1 MSTLKRRVSR
11 LGQLNTPA
19 TDRKFYLSARAFFV
33 LPDNYLTP
41 LSFSFILSG
50 NMSLCERFNIRLE
63 YDNLWQSGQEALKMK
78 GVAFDSELLPANLD
92 KRKGLGLFFW
102 QDRLVANTQPVLK
115 ALHEQF
121 PDQII
126 LYSFPGSPAR
136 QHITLLEMVGPTQE
150 YEDKYQDLEAKFQEV
165 CRPIID
171 QVPAVKANFTGI
183 AATPSV
189 ILLKGEPVDN
199 TFNLFRERLREAI
212 EKAGLPPLL
221 RRKVTIFH
229 TTLGRFVKP
238 VEDIDKLISL
248 IRSFNS
254 YRVGEDTFF
263 DLQMIRA
270 SWLMAESQVTTLAN
284 FRLK

>member
-1 MSTLKRRVSR
+1 
-11 LGQLNTPA
+11 
-19 TDRKFYLSARAFFV
+19 
-33 LPDNYLTP
+33 
-41 LSFSFILSG
+41 
-50 NMSLCERFNIRLE
+50 MSLCERFNIRLE